1 MRNDASPDLKIV
13 LIGPMSAGKSTVAA
27 LLAEKLDLP
36 RLEMGELRWELYRQA
51 GYDDQVAR
59 EVYSKEGILG
69 VLSYSK
75 PFEAFAVASLVSR
88 PEEFVLDLGAGHS
101 VYEDDER
108 FMQVKRALD
117 LLPYVFLLLPSA
129 DLEHSIEVLNTRF
142 AELLLREV
150 GEIDEALLELNEHY
164 VRHPSNL
171 RLAKKVFYTDG
182 RSADETCNEIIAFV
196 LSKPNL

>member
-1 MRNDASPDLKIV
+1 
-13 LIGPMSAGKSTVAA
+13 
-27 LLAEKLDLP
+27 
-36 RLEMGELRWELYRQA
+36 
-51 GYDDQVAR
+51 
-59 EVYSKEGILG
+59 
-69 VLSYSK
+69 
-75 PFEAFAVASLVSR
+75 
-88 PEEFVLDLGAGHS
+88 
-101 VYEDDER
+101 
-108 FMQVKRALD
+108 MQVKRALD